1 MEHLNY
7 VKIDDELLVK
17 LRNEGRKLVVRKVK
31 NLDLSEV
38 NSSLLNEVLEVIEN
52 VDNLSCSNDTLSL
65 IKDRIKGKYNL
76 LIADQEKLPN
86 ETKHENPSPE
96 SLLTS
101 FLSYTISKLP
111 VLSNLHVVYDDQI
124 PLSNTLE
131 INLSGGLSN
140 SRRTYTYEDFAR
152 RVRKTVTFLKQNGLE
167 GKNVASIAWNTS
179 RHLELY
185 FAVPLSGGV
194 LHTVNVRF
202 HPREMDYVVEEM
214 QDSAVFMDED
224 IEASL
229 NVKTFRLNEAYDE
242 IIDSQ
247 EPAQELPDLEEKRG
261 AVSCFTSGTTGKPK
275 GVIYSHRSIFIH
287 SLSLLAGDVLG
298 LSSND
303 VVMDV
308 VPMFHIS
315 GWDIPFASLMTG
327 AKLVLPG
334 IRPKPRDLVELIKEE
349 GVTLAAGAPTVWIDV
364 MNYVE
369 KEREDLGKLRTV
381 VMGGAEPPKGL
392 MERMRKLGVR
402 TYHAWGMTE
411 TEAIATVN
419 RSDDLNVLTKQGY
432 PIFGFEISL
441 LDPAGRELPWD
452 GKTMGELAVR
462 GAFVTG
468 RYFKGEA
475 KFTWFR
481 TGDIAVV
488 DPDGNVKVVD
498 RQKDLIKSGGEWISS
513 VQLENAI
520 MSFHKVSEAVVV
532 GVHDERWG
540 ERPVALVVPKEP
552 TTPQEVVE
560 YLKSLNA
567 FPNWWIPDRIIF
579 VDSIPKTS
587 TGKLD
592 KKVVREEVKKL
603 LQSP

>member
-1 MEHLNY
+1 MDSTIMDY
-7 VKIDDELLVK
+7 EL
-17 LRNEGRKLVVRKVK
+17 
-31 NLDLSEV
+31 
-38 NSSLLNEVLEVIEN
+38 
-52 VDNLSCSNDTLSL
+52 T
-65 IKDRIKGKYNL
+65 IKSIFWRI
-76 LIADQEKLPN
+76 EKLYGN
-86 ETKHENPSPE
+86 R
-96 SLLTS
+96 
-101 FLSYTISKLP
+101 TI
-111 VLSNLHVVYDDQI
+111 V
-124 PLSNTLE
+124 
-131 INLSGGLSN
+131 
-140 SRRTYTYEDFAR
+140 SRFSSTRKTYTYSEFAQ
-152 RVRKTVTFLKQNGLE
+152 RVRKTITFLRQNDLA
-167 GKNVASIAWNTS
+167 GKNVASVAWNTS

-185 FAVPLSGGV
+185 FAVPLTGGV

-202 HPREMDYVVEEM
+202 HPSEMEYVIREM
-214 QDSAVFMDED
+214 QDSGVFMDED
-224 IEASL
+224 IQATF
-229 NVKTFRLNEAYDE
+229 NVKTFKFNQDYDE
-242 IIDSQ
+242 IVDSLT
-247 EPAQELPDLEEKRG
+247 PASELPDLQERSG

-298 LSSND
+298 LSSSD

-334 IRPKPRDLVELIKEE
+334 IRPRPRDLVELIREE
-349 GVTLAAGAPTVWIDV
+349 GVTVAAGAPTVWIDV

-369 KEREDLGKLRTV
+369 KEGEDLGKLRTV
-381 VMGGAEPPKGL
+381 VMGGAEPPRGL
-392 MERMRKLGVR
+392 MERMRKVGVR

-419 RSDDLNVLTKQGY
+419 RSEDLDALTKQGY
-432 PIFGFEISL
+432 PIFGFEIAL
-441 LDPAGRELPWD
+441 LDPEGKELPWD
-452 GKTMGELAVR
+452 GKTVGELAVR

-468 RYFKGEA
+468 RYFKGDRT
-475 KFTWFR
+475 FTWFR
-481 TGDIAVV
+481 TGDVATV

-520 MSFHKVSEAVVV
+520 MSFNKVLEAVVV
-532 GVHDERWG
+532 GVPHERWG
-540 ERPVALVVPKEP
+540 ERPVALVVTREP
-552 TTPQEVVE
+552 TSPQEIVD
-560 YLKSLNA
+560 YLKSLRA
-567 FPNWWIPDRIIF
+567 FPDWWIPDRIVF

-603 LQSP
+603 LQIP